1 MIPKNHRH
9 DGIIVI
15 HQNNLKNKG
24 RDIMDVHEAIL
35 SRRSIREYESR
46 DVEQDKLMRVLE
58 AGRLSPS
65 AGNRQERRFV
75 IIRDAR
81 TRKALSE
88 AAKDQIFVAQAP
100 VVIAACSV
108 ESEYVMS
115 CGQLAYPIDTAIA
128 VDHMTLQAVEEG
140 LGTCW
145 IGAFDEKKV
154 KEILSIPDYVRVVAI
169 LPLGYPLAVPH
180 PTARKKPGEI
190 LIWEKWR
197 I

>member
-1 MIPKNHRH
+1 
-9 DGIIVI
+9 
-15 HQNNLKNKG
+15 
-24 RDIMDVHEAIL
+24 MDVYKAIL
-35 SRRSIREYESR
+35 SRRSIRAYESR
-46 DVEQDKLMRVLE
+46 DIEEDKLDRVLE

-75 IIRDAR
+75 VIKDAGK
-81 TRKALSE
+81 RKALSE
-88 AAKDQIFVAQAP
+88 AANGQIFVAQAP

-154 KEILSIPDYVRVVAI
+154 KEILNIPGNVRVVAL
-169 LPLGYPLAVPH
+169 LPLGYPRAVPK
-180 PTARKKPGEI
+180 PTARKSFSEI
-190 LIWEKWR
+190 VMREKWSV
-197 I
+197 

>member
-1 MIPKNHRH
+1 
-9 DGIIVI
+9 
-15 HQNNLKNKG
+15 
-24 RDIMDVHEAIL
+24 MDVMKAIR
-35 SRRSIREYESR
+35 SRRSIRAYEKR
-46 DVEQDKLMRVLE
+46 GVEEEKLTRILE
-58 AGRLSPS
+58 SGRLSPS

-75 IIRDAR
+75 IVTDAK
-81 TRKALSE
+81 TRKLLCE
-88 AAKDQIFVAQAP
+88 AARNQAFVADAP

-154 KEILSIPDYVRVVAI
+154 KEILNIPDNVRVVAL
-169 LPLGYPLAVPH
+169 LPVGYPSVISGQPTRKSLA
-180 PTARKKPGEI
+180 EI
-190 LIWEKWR
+190 VMWEKWSV
-197 I
+197 